1 MAFDGFFCAALAREL
16 DRTISGCRVEKVNFR
31 ASSAELSL
39 YGDKTKKYL
48 LLSLSAAANFITVT
62 KEPSLANDAPN
73 AFCLLL
79 RKHFQS
85 AKLRAV
91 KAVED
96 ERIIEFVFDSPDELG
111 HISEK
116 TLYAEIMGRYSN
128 LVVTSGGRVLGSL
141 FAGDLVSYKR
151 ALMPGLMYELPPKQ
165 EKITSRGITYEDF
178 AGKCALYGGKTCDR
192 FLLDTFFCFSP
203 LSAHETAAEA
213 GCKDGECVENCDVR
227 ALYGAVKRL
236 HERVENCDFTPTA
249 VYDGENGVEF
259 YFTDITRYGNVEKRV
274 FGSLCELTH
283 AFFAQKGAKN
293 LLRERTSDL
302 NSVVNQRIKR
312 IEKKELAQREE
323 LEECAQKDKYRVM
336 GELITSN
343 IFKIKQGD
351 AECVCTDWATGEEI
365 KVELD
370 DRLSPSANA
379 AKLFKKYRKLK
390 NAELVIA
397 EQLAAA
403 EAEKTYLESVLD
415 AIDRCESGDDAEH
428 IKEEL
433 VQGGYIRKG
442 SKKVFLK
449 PARPVEYVTSG
460 GFRVRA
466 GRNNIMNDA
475 LTKSAA
481 KDDLWF
487 HVKKFSGSH
496 VILYTEGREPGDGD
510 YTEAAEIAARHSSV
524 RNGENVQVDYTRVRN
539 VRKPAGGKPGY
550 VTYDK
555 YYTAVVDP
563 SRAPVPE
570 GKKSK

>member
-31 ASSAELSL
+31 ASSAEFSL

-62 KEPSLANDAPN
+62 KEPTLTNDVPN

-85 AKLRAV
+85 AKLREV
-91 KAVED
+91 KAVPD

-111 HISEK
+111 HVSEK
-116 TLYAEIMGRYSN
+116 TVYAEIMGRYSN
-128 LVVTSGGRVLGSL
+128 LVVTSAGRVLGSL
-141 FAGDLVSYKR
+141 FAGDLISYKR

-165 EKITSRGITYEDF
+165 DKISARGITYEDF
-178 AGKCALYGGKTCDR
+178 AAECAEYGGKTCDK
-192 FLLDTFFCFSP
+192 FLLDTFLCFSP
-203 LSAHETAAEA
+203 LSAFETAAAA
-213 GCKDGECVENCDVR
+213 GCKDGESIAGCDIR
-227 ALYGAVKRL
+227 ALYGAVKKLLDRM
-236 HERVENCDFTPTA
+236 ENGDLTPTA
-249 VYDGENGVEF
+249 VYKDGNGVEF
-259 YFTDITRYGNVEKRV
+259 YFTDITRYGNAEKRV
-274 FGSLCELTH
+274 FPTLCELTQ

-323 LEECAQKDKYRVM
+323 LEECARKDKYRVM

-343 IFKIKQGD
+343 IFKIRPGD
-351 AECVCTDWATGEEI
+351 TECICTDWATGEEI

-370 DRLSPSANA
+370 KRLSPSANA
-379 AKLFKKYRKLK
+379 AKFFKKYRKLK

-397 EQLAAA
+397 EQLSAS
-403 EAEKTYLESVLD
+403 EEEKTYLESVLD

-433 VQGGYIRKG
+433 IGGGYIRKG
-442 SKKVFLK
+442 TKKAFLK

-496 VILYTEGREPGDGD
+496 VILYTEGREPGDDD
-510 YTEAAEIAARHSSV
+510 YTEAAAIAAKHSSV
-524 RNGENVQVDYTRVRN
+524 RNGENVLVDYTRVRN
-539 VRKPAGGKPGY
+539 VRKPAGSKPGY

-563 SRAPVPE
+563 SRAPAAE
-570 GKKSK
+570 GKKTK